1 MTMRSTKWSVQDGAT
16 RKIEFDGQMLGEVSS
31 RRSGAPRW
39 TELRLYRSDSGI
51 FVLEK
56 VGRSVVLHAPDC
68 REILPDANLPRFQ
81 TMHPGED
88 PADGSF
94 WFCESCG
101 RRAASDITSMLI
113 EADRHWALVSE
124 TPEEIVDSLYRRKG
138 GAKSLPRMSIDL
150 LEEASAVSPEL
161 LSAYQVEVI

>member
-1 MTMRSTKWSVQDGAT
+1 MTRSTKWSVRDGAT
-16 RKIEFDGQMLGEVSS
+16 RKIEFDGTMLAEVSS

-39 TELRLYRSDSGI
+39 TELRLYKTDSGI

-68 REILPDANLPRFQ
+68 REILPDAPPLPRFQ
-81 TMHPGED
+81 EVHPGSD
-88 PADGSF
+88 PADGTF

-101 RRAASDITSMLI
+101 RRAAADITKLLV

-124 TPEEIVDSLYRRKG
+124 TPDEIVESLYRRKG
-138 GAKSLPRMSIDL
+138 GARSLPRMSIDL
-150 LEEASAVSPEL
+150 LEEASAASPEL
-161 LSAYQVEVI
+161 SHAYSVEVI